1 MSGDDLGVVMQVI
14 KATSKE
20 EQDRQK
26 RMCEAKD

>member
-1 MSGDDLGVVMQVI
+1 MSGDDLGAVMQVI
-14 KATSKE
+14 KAASKE